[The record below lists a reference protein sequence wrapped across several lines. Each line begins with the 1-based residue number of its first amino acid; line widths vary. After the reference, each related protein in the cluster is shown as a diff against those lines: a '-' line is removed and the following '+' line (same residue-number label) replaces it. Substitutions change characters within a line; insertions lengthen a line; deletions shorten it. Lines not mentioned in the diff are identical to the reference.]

1 MRLLLLAAL
10 STTARTI
17 DLNWIP
23 ADGAGPL
30 PLSAAYRAH
39 LGRLCDLIESG
50 AALPPSI
57 VERLADI
64 EVFCAKLRKSERS
77 LAPRGLLRG
86 FTTAASLAVGGGY
99 AWHNYQNRG
108 WIYKVV
114 RDNQRRR
121 RASITGAGSSLRYG
135 QYATMTP
142 KPKYKKPHDL

>member
-1 MRLLLLAAL
+1 MSRNKRAQRAYSRREQRIERSQLRVGAPHTLYGGVHEHEQPHKPRCGFGVPDIGLD
-10 STTARTI
+10 TAH
-17 DLNWIP
+17 
-23 ADGAGPL
+23 A
-30 PLSAAYRAH
+30 RA
-39 LGRLCDLIESG
+39 
-50 AALPPSI
+50 
-57 VERLADI
+57 
-64 EVFCAKLRKSERS
+64 RKSERS